1 MNDDSP
7 SAPLPVVAPHAVLR
21 KRNLPDWRIWFG
33 LALTV
38 AWLIVGALYVE
49 TSMGWHAVDR
59 QPADVIGSFLEGA
72 FAPLAFLWLVI
83 GYFLQHKSLAQNT
96 EALQMQFQEIQRTAE
111 QAVRQTETITAS
123 ERHARQETFLRIAGQ
138 VRQQLGAILGLL
150 FMSSQGSAGNGQV
163 ADDAMDRY
171 WSDLY
176 KGDPEIFA
184 RLLLTTHVTLQDPAD
199 RFDLFY
205 GTEIRAR
212 HANNFIFTLERLL
225 ARAREADTDGILEDL
240 IVGSAHGFVYKLT
253 LAYRDQAPERLASVA
268 STGRDVR
275 FDVASGAVASGAVAS
290 GADPSGGAV
299 SP

>member
-1 MNDDSP
+1 MKDESS
-7 SAPLPVVAPHAVLR
+7 SAPLPVVAPRAVVP
-21 KRNLPDWRIWFG
+21 KRSLPDWRIWFG
-33 LALTV
+33 LAVT
-38 AWLIVGALYVE
+38 AGWLIVGALYVE
-49 TSMGWHAVDR
+49 TSMGWNALDR

-83 GYFLQHKSLAQNT
+83 GYFLQHKSLTQNT
-96 EALQMQFQEIQRTAE
+96 EALQMQFQEIQRSAE
-111 QAVRQTETITAS
+111 QAVRQTETIAAS

-150 FMSSQGSAGNGQV
+150 FMSSQGSAGNGAV
-163 ADDAMDRY
+163 ADEIMDRH

-184 RLLLTTHVTLQDPAD
+184 RLLLTTHVTLQHPAD

-225 ARAREADTDGILEDL
+225 ERAREADTDGILEDL
-240 IVGSAHGFVYKLT
+240 IIGSAHGFIYKLV
-253 LAYRDQAPERLASVA
+253 LAYRAQAPERLAQVD
-268 STGRDVR
+268 STGRDFR
-275 FDVASGAVASGAVAS
+275 FDVASGAG
-290 GADPSGGAV
+290 PSAGPV
-299 SP
+299 SS